1 MSVVPPDHLS
11 AMHFGNESRK
21 SGRAVESDR
30 GHTVWEWQTATGVF
44 QRDVTDDQLRRL
56 EAPHLRVVEFAP
68 RIESQHIWQARA
80 AGGTDTRGV
89 TRASARSRSSLRGLW
104 EKLRRV

>member
-11 AMHFGNESRK
+11 AVHFSTESRK

-56 EAPHLRVVEFAP
+56 EAPDLRIVEFAP
-68 RIESQHIWQARA
+68 RTETQHIWQARA
-80 AGGTDTRGV
+80 AGGTDTRGL
-89 TRASARSRSSLRGLW
+89 TRPATPTRGSLRGLW
-104 EKLRRV
+104 EKLRRA